1 MIGYGIDNGR
11 YRLIPEN
18 RLSFCRRPVIGLPGF
33 GGFPPDPFLPP
44 GAPQKER
51 KIPIVA
57 DRARAE
63 LDQGQFCK
71 KSPCHRQSRRP
82 ASPRGAAS
90 APRLPR
96 RPATPSAALFDTD
109 LTQVVSFGVFGSQ
122 ANLSNPNWWRGR
134 GAGER
139 RECPLP
145 TGTEPDPPRRR
156 PSRLG
161 GTRPNPAIFFSRSGP
176 AARTK
181 FFSPGNTFFSTG
193 FQRRA

>member
-33 GGFPPDPFLPP
+33 GGFPPDPFRPP

-71 KSPCHRQSRRP
+71 NRLATGNPAARRARGGPRPP
-82 ASPRGAAS
+82 A
-90 APRLPR
+90 RLPR

-134 GAGER
+134 SAGEG
-139 RECPLP
+139 RECPLS
-145 TGTEPDPPRRR
+145 TDTEPDPPRRR
-156 PSRLG
+156 PTQPREFFFAR
-161 GTRPNPAIFFSRSGP
+161 RPGCPDEIFFPG
-176 AARTK
+176 K
-181 FFSPGNTFFSTG
+181 HLFSPRAFSG
-193 FQRRA
+193 KPNCK